1 MSKRT
6 EFGIIVNE
14 EHQFILWPT
23 HHVLPLG
30 WRFTG
35 LRGTQAEM
43 AELLLEQFVETTP
56 GTHSTPDSHF
66 SASQWADTPFGASSQ
81 WQDTPFGASQ

>member
-1 MSKRT
+1 MSEST
-6 EFGIIVNE
+6 EFGIIVNDE
-14 EHQFILWPT
+14 FQFSLWLMRHT
-23 HHVLPLG
+23 LPLG

-35 LRGTQAEM
+35 LRGTQAAME
-43 AELLLEQFVETTP
+43 ELFLQQFVETTP